1 MKQGV
6 GEYFTYNIIITFI
19 IVVFCILLA
28 TLNYYKAYKINS
40 RILDSIEK
48 FEGYNDAARKDIE
61 GKLKTI
67 GYTVN
72 TENAKCP
79 ERRGKDIT
87 LEKQDGTY
95 LYCVY
100 YHKNDVGSA
109 KIDAERT
116 GNKVSGSR
124 ALNKD
129 DEDVYY
135 NYSVASYIYIDLP
148 IVGQFKVPVYTK
160 GERTY
165 NFSCKKCNANG
176 ECSFRPKGEC
186 GA

>member
-1 MKQGV
+1 MQQGI
-6 GEYFTYNIIITFI
+6 GETFTYNIIILFI
-19 IVVFCILLA
+19 IVVFAILAA
-28 TLNYYKAYKINS
+28 TISYYKAFKVNN
-40 RILDSIEK
+40 RVLDSIEK
-48 FEGYNDAARKDIE
+48 FEGYNAAARADIE
-61 GKLKTI
+61 SKLKTL

-79 ERRGKDIT
+79 ERKGMT

-100 YHKNDVGSA
+100 YHEDDTGVA
-109 KIDAERT
+109 DIDASRT
-116 GNKVSGSR
+116 GNTVKNGIAKNR
-124 ALNKD
+124 DN
-129 DEDVYY
+129 EPVYY

-148 IVGQFKVPVYTK
+148 IVGQFKIPVYTK

-165 NFSCKKCNANG
+165 NFSCKKCNASG
-176 ECSFRPKGEC
+176 ECTFRPKGEC